1 MLCKETYENVKTHQ
15 VYVGVQEIITTT
27 PQNST
32 VSLYIGH
39 LQTLSSPCRPLSSPI
54 SPLLPQS
61 HTSLSLSLSLCQFSL
76 CKTNQSIHPLL
87 FDSTSIP
94 SNPSSIKPSLFK
106 LLGFKYRLVSLS
118 FFLFNFSL

>member
-1 MLCKETYENVKTHQ
+1 MMLCKETYENVKTHQ
-15 VYVGVQEIITTT
+15 VYVRVQEIITTT

-61 HTSLSLSLSLCQFSL
+61 HPSLSLSLSLSPSANSLYAKPINVSILFSL
-76 CKTNQSIHPLL
+76 IRHLL
-87 FDSTSIP
+87 
-94 SNPSSIKPSLFK
+94 
-106 LLGFKYRLVSLS
+106 
-118 FFLFNFSL
+118 

>member
-1 MLCKETYENVKTHQ
+1 MMLCKETYENVKTHQ

-61 HTSLSLSLSLCQFSL
+61 HTSLSLSPPLPILSMQ
-76 CKTNQSIHPLL
+76 NQSIY
-87 FDSTSIP
+87 
-94 SNPSSIKPSLFK
+94 PSSSL
-106 LLGFKYRLVSLS
+106 
-118 FFLFNFSL
+118 